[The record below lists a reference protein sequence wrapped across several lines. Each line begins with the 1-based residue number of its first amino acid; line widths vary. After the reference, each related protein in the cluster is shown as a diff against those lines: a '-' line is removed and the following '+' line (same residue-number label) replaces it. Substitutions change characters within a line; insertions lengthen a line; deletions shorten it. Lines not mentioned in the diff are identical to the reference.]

1 MTEHSVV
8 TKQEPQDS
16 PAEANPVEKSVEKP
30 TAHKVEKPQLHKTD
44 KSDKSVA
51 KTPGDKS
58 ANKSPDSQAPQPQVQ
73 APVIEIEGVVS
84 QVIEIVGKTGVFGE
98 VNQVL
103 CKVLSG
109 RDKGRILRRNVK
121 GPVRVDDYL
130 VLSESEREAR
140 PLRQKKKPLT
150 ATSR

>member
-1 MTEHSVV
+1 MITEHSVV
-8 TKQEPQDS
+8 TNQEPQDS
-16 PAEANPVEKSVEKP
+16 PAEANPVEKPVEKP
-30 TAHKVEKPQLHKTD
+30 TAHKAEKPQSHKTD
-44 KSDKSVA
+44 KSDKPVA

-58 ANKSPDSQAPQPQVQ
+58 ANKSPDSQAPQPQ